1 MSKEIKGFARKSK
14 DFQQN
19 QRILKEIKD
28 SQKKKTTDFQ
38 RIQRISKEVKG
49 FPRESKDFQ
58 NNQIISKEIKIFP
71 RK

>member
-28 SQKKKTTDFQ
+28 SQKKN
-38 RIQRISKEVKG
+38 QRISKEFKG
-49 FPRESKDFQ
+49 YPRKSKDFQ
-58 NNQIISKEIKIFP
+58 VNQRISKTIK
-71 RK
+71 